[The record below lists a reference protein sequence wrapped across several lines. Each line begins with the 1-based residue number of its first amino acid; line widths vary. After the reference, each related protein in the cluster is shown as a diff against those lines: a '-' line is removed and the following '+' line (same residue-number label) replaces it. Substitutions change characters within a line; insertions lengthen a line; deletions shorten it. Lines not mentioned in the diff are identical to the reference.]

1 MKPIV
6 IEKLEEKT
14 NLKTSEIKQLLDY
27 HKKEFKYNEENYN
40 DKMDYWHHSD
50 SIEMYSS
57 WLNNK
62 TITINKQKW
71 TKKD

>member
-1 MKPIV
+1 MTTNE

-40 DKMDYWHHSD
+40 DKELHWHHSD
-50 SIEMYSS
+50 YIEMYSS
-57 WLNNK
+57 WLKK
-62 TITINKQKW
+62 TITINK
-71 TKKD
+71 